1 MRGTN
6 NVEKIDE
13 ILNWKYGFET
23 LLDLYK
29 DKNWDNSLTIAR
41 NEDGFITLDDYVIDF
56 AIETVK
62 NKKRNFYPGYEFKTK
77 DR

>member
-1 MRGTN
+1 MQGTN

-41 NEDGFITLDDYVIDF
+41 NEG
-56 AIETVK
+56 TVK
-62 NKKRNFYPGYEFKTK
+62 
-77 DR
+77 